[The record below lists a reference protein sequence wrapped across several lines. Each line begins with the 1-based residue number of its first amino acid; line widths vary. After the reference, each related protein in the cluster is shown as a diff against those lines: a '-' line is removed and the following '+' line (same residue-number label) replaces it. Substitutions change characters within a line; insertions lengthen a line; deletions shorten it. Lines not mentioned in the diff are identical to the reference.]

1 MNDDA
6 VRQLILAFENY
17 ISQTGFGPEG
27 LRQAQTRGWLDQNGQ
42 TTEEGK
48 QLCSALVSQMETRSA
63 FRNIG

>member
-27 LRQAQTRGWLDQNGQ
+27 LQKAQSRGWLDQNGQ
-42 TTEEGK
+42 STEEGK
-48 QLCSALVSQMETRSA
+48 QLCSALVSQVETRSA